1 VFLVSDFGD
10 SDEFAGVMRAVV
22 TRDAP
27 GAPVVDLTHQIPP
40 FDVRA
45 GALAL
50 ERAVPHLGP
59 GVVVAVVDPGVG
71 TRRRAVAVAVNC
83 ASGPHFLVGPD
94 NGIFTFVLEVLGGPA
109 ATVALPSE
117 RWRPEAGD
125 MFDGRDV
132 FAPAAARLWAGVPLA
147 EIGSP
152 FAPEDLLTLP
162 QPHLETTQGS
172 VVAEVLWVDRFGNV
186 QLSARPA
193 DIARAGLGAQ
203 LEVVAGGTTFTV
215 RSATSF
221 EVGGDI
227 GLIPDSN
234 ARLSFVCRR
243 RSAAAVLGVRA
254 GDLVAL
260 RDPADRQRRRETVGR
275 VHHDEAEPGV
285 EP

>member
-10 SDEFAGVMRAVV
+10 GDEFAGVMRAVV

-27 GAPVVDLTHQIPP
+27 GVPVVDLTHQIPP

-71 TRRRAVAVAVNC
+71 TGRRAVAVAVDC
-83 ASGPHFLVGPD
+83 ASGPRFLVGPD
-94 NGIFTFVLEVLGGPA
+94 NGIFTFVLEILGRPEA
-109 ATVALPSE
+109 AVALPSA

-125 MFDGRDV
+125 TFDGRDV
-132 FAPAAARLWAGVPLA
+132 FAPAAARLWAGASLA

-152 FAPEDLLTLP
+152 FAPEDLVTLP
-162 QPHLETTQGS
+162 RPHLETTQGS
-172 VVAEVLWVDRFGNV
+172 VVTEVLWVDRFGNV
-186 QLSARPA
+186 QLSARPI
-193 DIARAGLGAQ
+193 DIAQAGLGAQ

-221 EVGGDI
+221 EIGGDI

-243 RSAAAVLGVRA
+243 RSAAAVLEVQA

-260 RDPADRQRRRETVGR
+260 RDPADPHNRREAVGR
-275 VHHDEAEPGV
+275 DNHDEAEPGV
-285 EP
+285 ES